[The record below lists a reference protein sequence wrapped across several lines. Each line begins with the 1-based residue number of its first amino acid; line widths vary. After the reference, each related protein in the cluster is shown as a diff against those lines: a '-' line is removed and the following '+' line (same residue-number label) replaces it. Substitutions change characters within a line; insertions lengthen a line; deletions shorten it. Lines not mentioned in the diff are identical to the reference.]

1 MACLQGGGRE
11 RHTLAMVRM
20 AVRAHA
26 RDCDDAP
33 SRCDVTFMESHCR
46 PPLWSAKSRA
56 ELEDTT
62 RRPRVAVAADCR
74 EGRHELR
81 DKPDAEE
88 MGVTAW
94 ASIRLFRS
102 RETEVQGAAVAWGKG
117 GGSHCSPPT
126 EDLGLCVASDADGEA
141 AKDPV

>member
-1 MACLQGGGRE
+1 MN
-11 RHTLAMVRM
+11 RM
-20 AVRAHA
+20 AVRANA
-26 RDCDDAP
+26 RDCEEAP
-33 SRCDVTFMESHCR
+33 PRCNVTNMESHCR

-56 ELEDTT
+56 ELGAEAMEDTT
-62 RRPRVAVAADCR
+62 RRQRVAVAADRRVGC
-74 EGRHELR
+74 HELR

-102 RETEVQGAAVAWGKG
+102 REPEEHQGAAVAWGKG
-117 GGSHCSPPT
+117 VRAGGGGGGGSHCSPLP

-141 AKDPV
+141 AKNPG